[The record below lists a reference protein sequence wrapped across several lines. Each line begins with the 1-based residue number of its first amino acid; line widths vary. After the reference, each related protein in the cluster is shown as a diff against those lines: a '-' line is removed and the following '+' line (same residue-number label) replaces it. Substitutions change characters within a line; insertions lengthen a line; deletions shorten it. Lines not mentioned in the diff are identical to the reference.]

1 MKLAV
6 VIAAALALA
15 APATALAQ
23 VSTITDKGRVGA
35 DGRKSI
41 DKDGRICK
49 VLVITGSRLPT
60 KKVCKTQEEW
70 DRQREMSKDELDEL
84 SRRNGSN
91 NRIEGAAGG

>member
-23 VSTITDKGRVGA
+23 VSTITDKGRVGT

-41 DKDGRICK
+41 DKDGRIRK